1 MGDLAELSRRTF
13 LKTSVAAG
21 GALLIG
27 FYLPGGRKAL
37 AAVETTIA
45 TFAPNAF
52 LRIAPDNTV
61 TVIVKHLEMGQG
73 VYTGLPML
81 VAEELDADWRK
92 IRVESAPADVKR
104 YANLA
109 WGGTAQGTGGSTST
123 FNSWE
128 QLRKAGAMARQMLI
142 GAASQKWKVDAKR
155 LKAEN
160 GFVVDPETRRRAS
173 YGSLAS
179 TAARLPAPM
188 DVELKPAKEWKI
200 IGQSLP
206 RTDAVEKSTGRAR
219 YAFDM
224 RLPGMVTAL
233 VVRPPRFGG
242 KVKRFDAT
250 EAESMPGVKTIV
262 QIPQGVAVVAKDFW
276 SAKKARDKLVVEWDD
291 SAATTI
297 STDDLRKHY
306 LELTKQPG
314 TVARQQGEAAMA
326 LKNSARRIGAT
337 FEFPYLAH
345 AAMEPLNA
353 VARLTKDR
361 CEIWAGSQ
369 QQTLDQATAAQIAGL
384 KPDQVHIHTLIAG
397 GSFGRH
403 ANPTA
408 DYIAEAVA
416 VAKATSSLGAP
427 IHLAWTREDD
437 MHGGY
442 YRPMYVHAIEA
453 GLDKDGN
460 PIAWTH
466 RIVGQ
471 SILAGTPFS
480 GMIKNGV
487 DATSVE
493 GASTLPYVIPNLL
506 VDLHTTN
513 VGIPVLW
520 WRSVGS
526 THTAFSTEVMIDE
539 LAQAAGKDPVE
550 FRRALLKDHPR
561 HRGVLDVAAQKAGWG
576 TPLPKGRARGV
587 AVHESFNSYVA
598 EVAEVTVN
606 DDGTFKVDRV
616 VCAVDCGVAVNPDQ
630 VRAQMESG
638 IIFGLTAALYGAI
651 TLKDG
656 HVEQSNFH
664 DYPVLRINETPR
676 IEVYIVSSDQNPT
689 GVGEPGV
696 PPIAPAVANALRA
709 ATGKSVRRLPIH
721 LEA

>member
-1 MGDLAELSRRTF
+1 MGDLTDLSRRTF
-13 LKTSVAAG
+13 LKTSVATG

-27 FYLPGGRKAL
+27 FYLPAGRKAL
-37 AAVETTIA
+37 AAAETTSA
-45 TFAPNAF
+45 AFAPNAF

-81 VAEELDADWRK
+81 VAEELDADWRQ

-128 QLRKAGAMARQMLI
+128 QLRKAGAMARQMLV
-142 GAASQKWKVDAKR
+142 GAAAQKWKVDAKR
-155 LKAEN
+155 LQAEN
-160 GFVVDPETRRRAS
+160 GFVVDPKTRRRAS

-179 TAARLPAPM
+179 AAAKLAAPM

-206 RTDAVEKSTGRAR
+206 RKDAVEKSTGRAR

-224 RLPGMVTAL
+224 RLPGMLTAL
-233 VVRPPRFGG
+233 VVRPPHFGG

-291 SAATTI
+291 SGATMI
-297 STDDLRKHY
+297 STDDLRKQY
-306 LELTKQPG
+306 LQLTKQPG
-314 TVARQQGEAAMA
+314 TVARQQGDAASA
-326 LKNSARRIGAT
+326 LNKSTRRIGAT

-353 VARLTKDR
+353 VVRLTKDR

-384 KPDQVHIHTLIAG
+384 KPEQVHIHTLIAG

-437 MHGGY
+437 MRGGY
-442 YRPMYVHAIEA
+442 YRPMYVHTIEA
-453 GLDKDGN
+453 GLDQDGN

-466 RIVGQ
+466 R
-471 SILAGTPFS
+471 
-480 GMIKNGV
+480 
-487 DATSVE
+487 
-493 GASTLPYVIPNLL
+493 
-506 VDLHTTN
+506 
-513 VGIPVLW
+513 
-520 WRSVGS
+520 
-526 THTAFSTEVMIDE
+526 
-539 LAQAAGKDPVE
+539 
-550 FRRALLKDHPR
+550 
-561 HRGVLDVAAQKAGWG
+561 
-576 TPLPKGRARGV
+576 
-587 AVHESFNSYVA
+587 
-598 EVAEVTVN
+598 
-606 DDGTFKVDRV
+606 
-616 VCAVDCGVAVNPDQ
+616 
-630 VRAQMESG
+630 
-638 IIFGLTAALYGAI
+638 
-651 TLKDG
+651 
-656 HVEQSNFH
+656 
-664 DYPVLRINETPR
+664 
-676 IEVYIVSSDQNPT
+676 
-689 GVGEPGV
+689 
-696 PPIAPAVANALRA
+696 
-709 ATGKSVRRLPIH
+709 
-721 LEA
+721 